1 MALSE
6 LKEHCRERSESS
18 NLGFDEEFDELSQV
32 VSMKMV
38 VRMVRMVRMIR
49 TMACM
54 NQCYRWDGS
63 KIPLLATSHLT
74 GNFLCA

>member
-1 MALSE
+1 MALSD

-38 VRMVRMVRMIR
+38 VRV
-49 TMACM
+49 
-54 NQCYRWDGS
+54 
-63 KIPLLATSHLT
+63 
-74 GNFLCA
+74 

>member
-1 MALSE
+1 MALSN

-63 KIPLLATSHLT
+63 KTPLLATSHLT
-74 GNFLCA
+74 GNF